1 MTTAKN
7 DIFIGLELEDAYSV
21 LGRWGR
27 GVGILTFGGR
37 SLLGGIFPGGG
48 KGGGMSKFLAG
59 WRTLHLSPSRENS
72 DGWFWRGS

>member
-21 LGRWGR
+21 LG
-27 GVGILTFGGR
+27 GGDFDFWWEE
-37 SLLGGIFPGGG
+37 STGGIFPGGG

-59 WRTLHLSPSRENS
+59 WRTLHFSPSTENS